1 MTALKS
7 HKTMRIVSSAP
18 SVTSILLALGAGK
31 ELVGVSKWCKDV
43 AAVGR
48 RPEIGDCWN
57 MDIREVMRLRPT
69 HLIGSVPFAT
79 KTVEEILKQPVAFL
93 ALNPRTIADVYED
106 VRTLAHLTNRLARG
120 EKLIRK
126 MTRAFEGVAKR
137 TAPLLTRPR
146 VYCEAWPN
154 PRISSPPWVAEMVEI
169 AADLATKALNGQFAA
184 AQFRDRLDNGRK
196 VAIQILEFFDRH
208 GVTLR
213 RGDLRRMN
221 KHRLD
226 LFRSPPDEHGP
237 TANVG
242 RESSPVGRSDFKSV
256 KGREPVFGGF
266 DSRSLPPRHRTAR

>member
-137 TAPLLTRPR
+137 AAPLLTRPR

-169 AADLATKALNGQFAA
+169 AGGRMVVEAGARVTDEAVARAKPDVIVLAWAATGDRARPSSALRNPAWKDVPAVKSGRVVVI
-184 AQFRDRLDNGRK
+184 RDELLNTPGPPLMIGIR
-196 VAIQILEFFDRH
+196 E
-208 GVTLR
+208 
-213 RGDLRRMN
+213 
-221 KHRLD
+221 
-226 LFRSPPDEHGP
+226 LFRSMHTTG
-237 TANVG
+237 TSKG
-242 RESSPVGRSDFKSV
+242 KS
-256 KGREPVFGGF
+256 
-266 DSRSLPPRHRTAR
+266 